1 MEKIVLYS
9 TGCPMCKILEKK
21 LAQKNVKYQ
30 LCNDTEAMMNMGFQS
45 VPMLAVG
52 DKIYNFREAVSWAN
66 SL

>member
-1 MEKIVLYS
+1 
-9 TGCPMCKILEKK
+9 MCKILEKK

-30 LCNDTEAMMNMGFQS
+30 LCNDTEAMTNMGFQS